1 MKVAKEIDWNYTTGT
16 SDDKKIKT
24 DEIAMSTIILHRSDN
39 VLCKV
44 DKARLEN
51 LYLEKNLCLIESF
64 SSNNSSVLKWT
75 IQKDLDANMDVF
87 NCLILNIANCKV
99 TFSDENNAVLLLDSL
114 PETYKED
121 KNAIKYGGDELTINI
136 IVNALRFRT

>member
-1 MKVAKEIDWNYTTGT
+1 
-16 SDDKKIKT
+16 
-24 DEIAMSTIILHRSDN
+24 MSTIILHRSDN